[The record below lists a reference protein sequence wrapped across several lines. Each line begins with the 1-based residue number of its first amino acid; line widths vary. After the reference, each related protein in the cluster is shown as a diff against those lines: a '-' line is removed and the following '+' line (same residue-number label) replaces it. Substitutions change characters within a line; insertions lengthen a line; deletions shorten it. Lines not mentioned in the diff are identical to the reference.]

1 MNGFACFMLIFAI
14 LIFIAGIYIYTGHN
28 SEVLIWKGYNKNA
41 TKKELENIGKWTM
54 IVGLIPLILSILGFI
69 FDFQ

>member
-41 TKKELENIGKWTM
+41 TKEELKNIGKWTM

>member
-14 LIFIAGIYIYTGHN
+14 GIFIAGIYIYTGHK

-41 TKKELENIGKWTM
+41 TTKDLEKIGKWTM